1 MQLSALGIAIA
12 PMVTVAEILKNR
24 GLAVEKK
31 ISTAL
36 ESLSD
41 NYRCAPAAPADPSLH
56 STTCVA
62 STPCRTGHDAH
73 PRTLTGAH
81 LLLRAGRA
89 RSPTWKSC
97 S

>member
-41 NYRCAPAAPADPSLH
+41 NYRCASAQWHRRMAVAPCMNS
-56 STTCVA
+56 
-62 STPCRTGHDAH
+62 
-73 PRTLTGAH
+73 
-81 LLLRAGRA
+81 
-89 RSPTWKSC
+89 
-97 S
+97 